1 MTYDSLKIDQLA
13 SVYDMLSLK
22 GKKAIV
28 TGAAGGI
35 GRSTACALAELG
47 ADVALMDIEPKRE
60 VLEYNA
66 NFIADKYK
74 VKTLALT
81 GNVGDPASVD
91 AFMGELREKFG
102 TLDIAHSNAG
112 IAGGTDMGSDID
124 IDLWNRM
131 VDINLTGMLLVGRA
145 AANIMKQDGPGGSVI
160 FTASMSGSIVNKKEQ
175 VGARYAPGYT
185 ATKAGVIQLA
195 RSMAMDYVE
204 QHIRFNTIS
213 PGIILS
219 GLHDGWDHSI
229 MDEAARMIPMRRFG
243 SLNEIM
249 GIVGFL
255 ASDLSSYITGADFMV
270 DGGYTVW

>member
-13 SVYDMLSLK
+13 SVRTTCFPQ

-28 TGAAGGI
+28 TG
-35 GRSTACALAELG
+35 GRRHRPPFPPRAPFAAELG

-145 AANIMKQDGPGGSVI
+145 AANIMKQDGHGGSVI

-175 VGARYAPGYT
+175 VGARYAPGT
-185 ATKAGVIQLA
+185 ATKRRRYPACPLHG
-195 RSMAMDYVE
+195 
-204 QHIRFNTIS
+204 N
-213 PGIILS
+213 
-219 GLHDGWDHSI
+219 GLC
-229 MDEAARMIPMRRFG
+229 
-243 SLNEIM
+243 
-249 GIVGFL
+249 
-255 ASDLSSYITGADFMV
+255 
-270 DGGYTVW
+270 

>member
-1 MTYDSLKIDQLA
+1 MDYDSLKIEQLA
-13 SVYDMLSLK
+13 SVYQMFSLK

-47 ADVALMDIEPKRE
+47 ADVALMDIASKRD
-60 VLEYNA
+60 LLRHNA
-66 NFIADKYK
+66 DFIAGKYQ
-74 VKTLALT
+74 VQTLALT
-81 GNVGDPASVD
+81 GNVGDPESVD
-91 AFMGELREKFG
+91 QFMGELRRAFG
-102 TLDIAHSNAG
+102 TIDIVHSNAG
-112 IAGGTDMGSDID
+112 IAGGTQMGSDIEMD
-124 IDLWNRM
+124 IWNRM
-131 VDINLTGMLLVGRA
+131 IDINLTGMLLVGRA
-145 AANIMKQDGPGGSVI
+145 AANMMKADGHGGSVI
-160 FTASMSGSIVNKKEQ
+160 FTASMSGSIVNKKAEI
-175 VGARYAPGYT
+175 GARYAPGYT
-185 ATKAGVIQLA
+185 ATKAAVKQLA

-249 GIVGFL
+249 GIVAFL
-255 ASDLSSYITGADFMV
+255 ASDLSSYITGTDILV